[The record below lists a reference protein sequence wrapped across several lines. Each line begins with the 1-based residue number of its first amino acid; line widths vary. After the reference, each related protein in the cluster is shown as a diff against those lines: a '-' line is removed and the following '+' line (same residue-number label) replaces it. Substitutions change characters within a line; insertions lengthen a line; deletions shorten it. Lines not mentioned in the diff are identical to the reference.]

1 MPSTMRRRFS
11 PRRDERGITVIFFAI
26 SITAMLAVAA
36 LVLGG
41 SNGYGA
47 ARNAQTAADAASMA
61 ATAKLRQAVVA
72 DSDPNLAPDFA
83 AIAATAQE
91 VAVENGA
98 DPASVECI
106 IVSPYYA
113 AASTDA
119 EREAEVIGPCDGINE
134 MDPAAG
140 GVRVTVRETRDV
152 PFGSFVNSDSI
163 TASARATS
171 TVQAVGGWFH
181 SPFMVC
187 TEGLHGV
194 DPLREVAPVAPSTTS
209 TWEVN
214 PFAHGVEFLLWS
226 HGNAFQSRNCG
237 ESQWYGL
244 VQNSGMFLIPSP
256 PDDPAKWWKI
266 EPGGEVGQIPDLAGT
281 AGCAADDESEL
292 ANLVGCQVPV
302 PLCTETSEYHSGQN
316 ARLNCVAIGTFLIT
330 YFGNGNAD
338 GSCVTGEVSGNKEV
352 LCGKLLPDGG
362 LATGGQGQL
371 GPARPNELAVI
382 KLVE

>member
-1 MPSTMRRRFS
+1 MPSTMTRRPS
-11 PRRDERGITVIFFAI
+11 SRRDERGVTVVFFAI
-26 SITAMLAVAA
+26 SITAMLAMAA

-61 ATAKLRQAVVA
+61 ATTKLRQASVA
-72 DSDPNLAPDFA
+72 DADPNLTPDYA
-83 AIAATAQE
+83 AVATTAHQ
-91 VAVENGA
+91 VAVDNGA
-98 DPASVECI
+98 DPASVECH
-106 IVSPYYA
+106 VVTPYYA
-113 AASTDA
+113 AATTDA
-119 EREAEVIGPCDGINE
+119 AREAEVIGTCDGVNE
-134 MDPAAG
+134 TSAAAG
-140 GVRVTVRETRDV
+140 GIRVSVRETRDV

-171 TVQAVGGWFH
+171 TVQALGGWFH

-194 DPLREVAPVAPSTTS
+194 DPVVKIDPVPPSTTP

-214 PFAHGVEFLLWS
+214 TNAHGVEFLLWS

-244 VQNSGMFLIPSP
+244 VQEDGMFLIPSP
-256 PDDPAKWWKI
+256 ADPEEWWKI

-281 AGCAADDESEL
+281 AGCAADEESEL
-292 ANLVGCQVPV
+292 ANLVGCEIPV
-302 PLCTETSEYHSGQN
+302 PLCTETSPSHSGQN

-338 GSCVTGEVSGNKEV
+338 GSCVTGEVTGNKEV
-352 LCGKLLPDGG
+352 LCGRLLPDGG
-362 LATGGQGQL
+362 LAAGGQGQL

>member
-1 MPSTMRRRFS
+1 MSSTMRRRS
-11 PRRDERGITVIFFAI
+11 STARGDRGVTVVLFAI

-61 ATAKLRQAVVA
+61 ATTKLRQAIVA
-72 DSDPNLAPDFA
+72 NADPNVTPDYA
-83 AIAATAQE
+83 AVATTAQQ
-91 VAVENGA
+91 VAVDNGA
-98 DPASVECI
+98 DPSSVECH
-106 IVSPYYA
+106 VVTPYYA
-113 AASTDA
+113 AATTDA
-119 EREAEVIGPCDGINE
+119 AREAEVIGTCDGVNE
-134 MDPAAG
+134 MNPAAG
-140 GVRVTVRETRDV
+140 GIRVSVRETRDV
-152 PFGSFVNSDSI
+152 PFGSFVNSDNI
-163 TASARATS
+163 TASAQATA
-171 TVQAVGGWFH
+171 TVQTVGGWFT

-187 TEGLHGV
+187 AAGLHGV
-194 DPLREVAPVAPSTTS
+194 SPIREVDPVPPSTTS

-214 PFAHGVEFLLWS
+214 PNAIGVEFLLWS

-244 VQNSGMFLIPSP
+244 VKDGGMFLIPSP
-256 PDDPAKWWKI
+256 SDPEEWWQI
-266 EPGGEVGQIPDLAGT
+266 EPGGEVGQIPGLAGK
-281 AGCAADDESEL
+281 ASCAAENESEL
-292 ANLVGCQVPV
+292 ATLLGCEIPV
-302 PLCTETSEYHSGQN
+302 PLCTETSPTHSGQN

-352 LCGKLLPDGG
+352 LCGRLLPGR

-371 GPARPNELAVI
+371 GPVRPNDLAVV
-382 KLVE
+382 KLVQ

>member
-1 MPSTMRRRFS
+1 MPSRMRCKTSAVRG
-11 PRRDERGITVIFFAI
+11 ERGVTVLFFAI

-61 ATAKLRQAVVA
+61 ATTKLRQAIVA
-72 DSDPNLAPDFA
+72 DADPNLTPDYA
-83 AIAATAQE
+83 AVAATAQQ
-91 VAVENGA
+91 VAVDNGA
-98 DPASVECI
+98 DPASVECH
-106 IVSPYYA
+106 VVTPYYA
-113 AASTDA
+113 AATTDA
-119 EREAEVIGPCDGINE
+119 AREAEVIGTCDGVNE
-134 MDPAAG
+134 LNAAAG
-140 GVRVTVRETRDV
+140 GIRVSVRETRDV
-152 PFGSFVNSDSI
+152 PFGSFVKSDSI

-171 TVQAVGGWFH
+171 TVQALGGWFH

-187 TEGLHGV
+187 TGGLHGV
-194 DPLREVAPVAPSTTS
+194 NPVRPVEPATTPP

-214 PFAHGVEFLLWS
+214 PNAVGVEFLLWS

-244 VQNSGMFLIPSP
+244 VQDDGMFLIPSP
-256 PDDPAKWWKI
+256 SDPEKWWKI
-266 EPGGEVGQIPDLAGT
+266 EPGGEVGQIPDLAGKVD
-281 AGCAADDESEL
+281 CAAEEESQL
-292 ANLVGCQVPV
+292 GNLVGCQIPV
-302 PLCTETSEYHSGQN
+302 PLCTETSPSHSGQN

-338 GSCVTGEVSGNKEV
+338 GACVTGEATGNKEV
-352 LCGKLLPDGG
+352 LCGRLLPDGG

-371 GPARPNELAVI
+371 GPARPHELAVI

>member
-1 MPSTMRRRFS
+1 MPSMRRSRRS
-11 PRRDERGITVIFFAI
+11 VRRDERGITVVFFAI

-72 DSDPNLAPDFA
+72 DSDPNLTPDYA
-83 AIAATAQE
+83 DVAATAQA

-98 DPASVECI
+98 DPSSVECH
-106 IVSPYYA
+106 VVTPYYA
-113 AASTDA
+113 AATTDA
-119 EREAEVIGPCDGINE
+119 ARDAEVIGPCDGINE
-134 MDPAAG
+134 MDVAAG
-140 GVRVTVRETRDV
+140 GVRVSVRETRQV

-163 TASARATS
+163 TAAARATS

-187 TEGLHGV
+187 AAGLHGV
-194 DPLREVAPVAPSTTS
+194 SPLRSVAPVAPSTTS

-214 PFAHGVEFLLWS
+214 PNAIGVEFLLWS

-237 ESQWYGL
+237 ENQWYGL
-244 VQNSGMFLIPSP
+244 VQDDGMFLIPSP
-256 PDDPAKWWKI
+256 SDPEKWWKI
-266 EPGGEVGQIPDLAGT
+266 EPGGEVGQIPDLAGK
-281 AGCAADDESEL
+281 AACDADEESEL
-292 ANLVGCQVPV
+292 GALVGCEIPV
-302 PLCTETSEYHSGQN
+302 PLCTETSPTHSGQN

-352 LCGKLLPDGG
+352 LCGKLLPGR